1 MIPQRQVQLTESEV
15 QLQMMFLNQPA
26 DGSFF
31 AGQRPSNFFSSMQR
45 QFSLQSATVLDHWKG
60 LGDLSPEVTPE
71 QFLEI
76 VGDRNV
82 AFPEGRVTVNM
93 AQRIAARYD
102 REQAEAAYE
111 SNFGSVIGGFA
122 GGIAPWFFS
131 PEGFAGI
138 LVPPLRLTSTA
149 RAVRGATQTA
159 QRTPVTQVIRRD
171 ALAQVPASI
180 AVGGTNILAQQA
192 AYGNV
197 DALEASLA
205 FGAPIVFGGAIG
217 AVRGMRGDRA
227 AAATRAANES
237 VNSPPVATRQGATET
252 VVPPKLRDAFVEWAG
267 LRPADTTANAF
278 ERIIQTMQQQ
288 NIPAELLSPLVEA
301 YARTGAAAAMR
312 STNREIRQA
321 VRRLMEVEARPMRVE
336 APDARPR
343 AQALDEQIATNRRQL
358 REATRK
364 VADLARK
371 ERNNAPAAATK
382 SAATEISPQ
391 MRKLTE
397 AKDRLWEEGIALYR
411 ERSAIKLDP
420 DNAVPMAQ
428 WTADSE
434 AALRDLADILA
445 RQTDHPM
452 PAEFVAEF
460 LEVAKLT
467 GKVSPDAVSPPRMR
481 IETENGLDAT
491 SLRSDALRYELETN
505 PQLRAMRGQEGFSD
519 AADTFARV
527 QRIIDECVV

>member
-1 MIPQRQVQLTESEV
+1 MIPQRQVQLSENEV

-26 DGSFF
+26 DASFF
-31 AGQRPSNFFSSMQR
+31 AGQRPSNFFGSMRR
-45 QFSLQSATVLDHWKG
+45 QFVLQGATVLDHWKG
-60 LGDLSPEVTPE
+60 LADLSPEITPE

-82 AFPEGRVTVNM
+82 ALPEGRVTANM

-102 REQAEAAYE
+102 REEAEAAYE
-111 SNFGSVIGGFA
+111 SNFGSVVGGFV

-131 PEGFAGI
+131 PEGVAGL

-149 RAVRGATQTA
+149 RAVRGVTQTA
-159 QRTPVTQVIRRD
+159 QRTPVTQVIQRE

-192 AYGNV
+192 AYGEVN
-197 DALEASLA
+197 ALEASLA

-217 AVRGMRGDRA
+217 AFRGLRADRA
-227 AAATRAANES
+227 TAATRAANDS
-237 VNSPPVATRQGATET
+237 VSSPPVPRRQATTET
-252 VVPPKLRDAFVEWAG
+252 VVPPRLRDAFSEWAG
-267 LRPADTTANAF
+267 LRPGDTTATAF

-288 NIPAELLSPLVEA
+288 NVPAELLSPLIEA

-321 VRRLMEVEARPMRVE
+321 VRRLTDAEARPVRVE
-336 APDARPR
+336 ASDARPR
-343 AQALDEQIATNRRQL
+343 AQALDEQIATNNRKL
-358 REATRK
+358 REATKK

-371 ERNNAPAAATK
+371 ERGNAPAATTK
-382 SAATEISPQ
+382 AATAEITPQ
-391 MRKLTE
+391 MRKALE
-397 AKDRLWEEGIALYR
+397 ARDRLWEEVSALKR
-411 ERSAIKLDP
+411 ERAAIKLDA

-434 AALRDLADILA
+434 AALRDLADVLA

-460 LEVAKLT
+460 LEVARLT
-467 GKVSPDAVSPPRMR
+467 GKVSPDAVNPPRLR
-481 IETENGLDAT
+481 AETETGVDAT
-491 SLRSDALRYELETN
+491 TVYIDKLRHELDTDPALRA
-505 PQLRAMRGQEGFSD
+505 LRQEEGFDD
-519 AADTFARV
+519 AVGAFARV
-527 QRIIDECVV
+527 QKIIDECVV